1 MLVKFLSGTRVLRKT
16 KPVVNIYIDIGN
28 SRFKSAVT
36 ENDKLLPFAPV
47 PWHDEP
53 LAVSL
58 DNLWAGLKPERVV
71 VCNVAGDKVLPDL
84 QQWCSAN
91 LGFEA
96 EVVATAAE
104 FSGFT
109 ANSTQGSKQQGA
121 AVYLKNGYTEPAR
134 LGTDRWAAMIGAR
147 AHYQG
152 ALCVIDSGTATTVDL
167 IDAQGQHLGGAILPG
182 VYTMRRSL
190 GKYTAALFTAS
201 GDMSPF
207 STDTAAGI
215 AGGTGYASA
224 GAIDRLIDESLQ
236 RLDDVTTVFT
246 GGEASVIQPILRNI
260 AVVDEQLVLKGVAVM
275 AAA

>member
-1 MLVKFLSGTRVLRKT
+1 MPVKSPSDTRVFRKT

-28 SRFKSAVT
+28 SRFKSAIA
-36 ENDKLLPFAPV
+36 ENGKLSPFDPV
-47 PWHDEP
+47 PWHDVALGE
-53 LAVSL
+53 SL
-58 DNLWAGLKPERVV
+58 DRLWAGLKPERVV
-71 VCNVAGDKVLPDL
+71 VCNVAGDKVVPDL
-84 QQWCSAN
+84 QKWCKAN

-96 EVVATAAE
+96 EVVATEAK
-104 FSGFT
+104 FSGSAESGT
-109 ANSTQGSKQQGA
+109 AVQ
-121 AVYLKNGYTEPAR
+121 LKNGYTEPGR

-147 AHYQG
+147 AHYRG

-167 IDAQGQHLGGAILPG
+167 IEAGGQHLGGAILPG

-224 GAIDRLIDESLQ
+224 GAIDRLIDESHQ
-236 RLDDVTTVFT
+236 RLDGVTTVFT
-246 GGEASVIQPILRNI
+246 GGEASVIQPILRNQ
-260 AVVDEQLVLKGVAVM
+260 AVVDEQLVIKGVAVM
-275 AAA
+275 ARS